1 MSRAFQSLILAGVLT
16 LFSTVAFSSTII
28 EKPINFADY
37 KGKWVV
43 ISYWA
48 TWCNICMGEMPELN
62 AFYKAHK
69 NDVVMFGFNYD
80 DDGNLAKHIQQ
91 SGVEFPT
98 LRHDPKGH
106 FKMGRIRGL
115 PTMLIIGPDGSLKRV
130 LTGEQSKQDIE
141 NALQ

>member
-1 MSRAFQSLILAGVLT
+1 MSRAFKSLILAGMLA
-16 LFSTVAFSSTII
+16 LFSTAAFSSII
-28 EKPINFADY
+28 EKPINFSDY

-48 TWCNICMGEMPELN
+48 TWCSICMGEIPELN
-62 AFYKAHK
+62 AFYKAHT

-91 SGVEFPT
+91 SGVAFPT

-106 FKMGRIRGL
+106 FKLGRIRGL
-115 PTMLIIGPDGSLKRV
+115 PYMLIIGPDGNLKRE

-141 NALQ
+141 NALR